1 MRASDSP
8 KHSSNARTR
17 ANAARMD
24 GGIRGCHS
32 PPASERRPQSPRSA
46 RLACPRG
53 RQKGGRGRADE
64 QMQRSVTHD
73 GSHFRSARTARRV
86 VVDDLGVDAEI
97 DDPPT
102 KPKVPPSHQSTRR
115 SVSNRAARSGPWPH
129 DFAASNDRWALANR
143 LVSTPTLVPYSRM
156 ASRFSAPAPSPSP
169 APS

>member
-1 MRASDSP
+1 MGESGGATPPSIGAATTKSQVSKARVPARA
-8 KHSSNARTR
+8 A
-17 ANAARMD
+17 
-24 GGIRGCHS
+24 
-32 PPASERRPQSPRSA
+32 
-46 RLACPRG
+46 
-53 RQKGGRGRADE
+53 KGGRGRADE

-73 GSHFRSARTARRV
+73 ASHFRSARTARRV
-86 VVDDLGVDAEI
+86 VVDDLGVNAEI